1 MAEGDDM
8 RTTKSVVIAVLLL
21 LALSGCTKLHEQAES
36 TDTFNASLSLDVKTE
51 GEKTFCKA
59 TVSDDPIRLEK
70 GRRRIL
76 WTVTDNC
83 SGPGAE
89 SETQFAFKYRP
100 GTAKKWLD
108 AEKGVARTE
117 KGKKGEIQY
126 RGHDRGQADGDDA
139 YYTVFF
145 NGEAI
150 VDPKVVWGK

>member
-1 MAEGDDM
+1 M
-8 RTTKSVVIAVLLL
+8 RTTRSVVIAVLLL
-21 LALSGCTKLHEQAES
+21 LALSGCTKLTEQAER
-36 TDTFNASLSLDVKTE
+36 TGTFNASLSLDVKTE

-59 TVSDDPIRLEK
+59 TVSDDTIRLEK

-83 SGPGAE
+83 SGPDVE

-108 AEKGVARTE
+108 AEKGVARTR

-126 RGHDRGQADGDDA
+126 IGHDRGQADGDDA
-139 YYTVFF
+139 YYTVLF

>member
-1 MAEGDDM
+1 M
-8 RTTKSVVIAVLLL
+8 RTMMSGVSAVLLL
-21 LALSGCTKLHEQAES
+21 LALSGCKPDDRGERTE
-36 TDTFNASLSLDVKTE
+36 TFNASLSLDFKTE

-59 TVSDDPIRLEK
+59 TVSDGSIRLEK

-83 SGPGAE
+83 SEPGVE

-100 GTAKKWLD
+100 GTSKKWLD

-126 RGHDRGQADGDDA
+126 RGHDRGQADGDEA
-139 YYTVFF
+139 YYTVVF
-145 NGEAI
+145 NGDPIA
-150 VDPKVVWGK
+150 DPKVVWGK